1 MKMDKV
7 FYKKK
12 LVGFRVRFITK
23 GSVPITEGTE
33 PLQVVTLKHPK
44 GAYLKAHMHAPRKRQ
59 TASLQECLIVKKG
72 KIKIDLYGSN
82 RKFIKYMYLS
92 SGEMFLLMNGGIG
105 IHVIKDAEMIE
116 VKNGP
121 FKEDKILI

>member
-1 MKMDKV
+1 MEKI

-12 LVGFRVRFITK
+12 LLGFRLRSISK
-23 GSVPITEGTE
+23 GSLPITSGEE

-44 GAYLKAHMHAPRKRQ
+44 GAYLKAHMHKPRKRV

-72 KIKIDLYGSN
+72 KVKLDLYGSDK
-82 RKFIKYMYLS
+82 KFLKSIYLS
-92 SGEMFLLMNGGIG
+92 AGEIFLLMNGGIG
-105 IHVIKDAEMIE
+105 INVISDAEMIE

>member
-1 MKMDKV
+1 MECIY
-7 FYKKK
+7 YKKA
-12 LVGFRVRFITK
+12 LIGFRLRVIAK
-23 GSVPITEGTE
+23 GSNPITEGTE
-33 PLQVVTLKHPK
+33 PLQVVTLKHEK

-59 TASLQECLIVKKG
+59 TNSLQECLIVKKG
-72 KIKIDLYGSN
+72 KVKLDLYAPD
-82 RKFIKYMYLS
+82 KKMFKYLYLQA
-92 SGEMFLLMNGGIG
+92 GEMFLLMNGGIG

>member
-1 MKMDKV
+1 MDYIY
-7 FYKKK
+7 YKKII
-12 LVGFRVRFITK
+12 VGFRLKLISK
-23 GSVPITEGTE
+23 GSLPITEGSE
-33 PLQVVTLKHPK
+33 PLQVVTLKHSK

-59 TASLQECLIVKKG
+59 TDTLQECLIVVKG
-72 KIKIDLYGSN
+72 KVKLDIYGPN
-82 RKFIKYMYLS
+82 KKFIKYIYLS

-105 IHVIKDAEMIE
+105 IHVVKDAEMIE